1 MLTDP
6 KQAILS
12 FIERK
17 VMETYAGAA
26 DDVIRAAKELGLGEA
41 TVEEVEC
48 DLLIWDDDNVPQ
60 PTGRYCT
67 ELQVTGKDKNGEQ
80 WWVEVSSDRN

>member
-12 FIERK
+12 FIETK
-17 VMETYAGAA
+17 VMETYAGPAE
-26 DDVIRAAKELGLGEA
+26 DVIRAAKELGLGEA
-41 TVEEVEC
+41 KVEEVQC
-48 DLLIWDDDNVPQ
+48 DLLIWGDDDVPK

-67 ELQVTGKDKNGEQ
+67 ELQVAGTDKQGRE
-80 WWVEVSSDRN
+80 WWVEVSQDRN